1 MLSFFF
7 DPSLSLPGAL
17 KCSDAVLESDAPN
30 ARLGRE
36 PTRPDFTD
44 SIGRDSHFAAFF
56 TYMGSFWSTSVNRYT
71 IRTYVDDPGEIFE
84 CYCSAAV
91 SLRGLLS
98 LSQKDGEPEG
108 HDDLNRHI

>member
-1 MLSFFF
+1 MF

-17 KCSDAVLESDAPN
+17 KGSDAVLESDAPN

-56 TYMGSFWSTSVNRYT
+56 TYMGSFGQRLSIDTHTDHTWMIRVRYLSVT
-71 IRTYVDDPGEIFE
+71 
-84 CYCSAAV
+84 AAQQF
-91 SLRGLLS
+91 L
-98 LSQKDGEPEG
+98 
-108 HDDLNRHI
+108 